1 MAKRDYYE
9 VLGVAK
15 NASDDDIKKA
25 YRKLAMKY
33 HPDRN
38 PDSKEAED
46 KFKEV
51 KEAYD
56 GTWARINEL
65 ADYLETH
72 LPELAS
78 EYLDNALNEGRIYMK
93 LKYQEV
99 TINEVTHGALSF
111 SFNQDSKGW

>member
-1 MAKRDYYE
+1 MY
-9 VLGVAK
+9 VGG
-15 NASDDDIKKA
+15 NAMSYLYDFPHTRKYDDDLGFLIE
-25 YRKLAMKY
+25 YY
-33 HPDRN
+33 
-38 PDSKEAED
+38 
-46 KFKEV
+46 KEV

-56 GTWARINEL
+56 GTLDRINEL

-78 EYLDNALNEGRIYMK
+78 EYLDNALKEGRIYMK

-111 SFNQDSKGW
+111 SFNQDSKG

>member
-1 MAKRDYYE
+1 MSFLYDFPHTRNYDNDLGFLIEYY
-9 VLGVAK
+9 
-15 NASDDDIKKA
+15 
-25 YRKLAMKY
+25 
-33 HPDRN
+33 
-38 PDSKEAED
+38 
-46 KFKEV
+46 KEV

-78 EYLDNALNEGRIYMK
+78 EYLDNALKEGRIHMK

-99 TINEVTHGALSF
+99 TINEITHGALSF
-111 SFNQDSKGW
+111 SFNQDSKG